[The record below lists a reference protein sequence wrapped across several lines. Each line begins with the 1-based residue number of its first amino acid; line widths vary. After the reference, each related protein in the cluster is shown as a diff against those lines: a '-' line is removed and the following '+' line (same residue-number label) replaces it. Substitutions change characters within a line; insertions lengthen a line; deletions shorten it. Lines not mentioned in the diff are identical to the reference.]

1 MRRFQLLY
9 IQCHSRL
16 LVILE
21 GSLEPIRSKQS
32 AVVNWRLF
40 LRHRVWASFLPVPSQ
55 QPSAIIRLPATLP
68 HHSSCLLRHSS
79 RTCRNRGNS
88 CSLIT
93 SPPLRLLIL
102 RTFALFPFRRK
113 SRHTYHCR
121 FVCSFFA
128 ILALSQESSIYR
140 SCERFWKK
148 FVSSSPTGYHVIRQL
163 PPASSAH

>member
-55 QPSAIIRLPATLP
+55 QPSAIIRLPAALP

-93 SPPLRLLIL
+93 SPPLRLLIRYCEPL
-102 RTFALFPFRRK
+102 PSSLSAEKAATPIIVGLFAPSLPFWLCPK
-113 SRHTYHCR
+113 NPQFTDP
-121 FVCSFFA
+121 A
-128 ILALSQESSIYR
+128 N
-140 SCERFWKK
+140 
-148 FVSSSPTGYHVIRQL
+148 VSGRNSSPV
-163 PPASSAH
+163 PPLVTMS